1 MIATGA
7 TPERVLAGLLV
18 IIAFTYKPISLRE
31 NILSGLYFLTSSLW
45 SARSSFCVVRPLLF
59 LANSSRIGFAC
70 ILFFPTKSLNM
81 FLFHLISMASQRDV
95 FALTG
100 LQERAG
106 FWRRFSAYVLDSLLL
121 FIILRPIDRK
131 VEHLVPQDISSIA
144 NIAPSLLGPAFVFV
158 LSVIVVTFAYWV
170 VFEFYFGQTVGKM
183 LLGIKVRSTVGRK
196 VSFSQILIRNLAKI
210 FSFILFI
217 DTIYLLVKGE
227 RLRFSDVV
235 AKTEVVLS

>member
-1 MIATGA
+1 M
-7 TPERVLAGLLV
+7 
-18 IIAFTYKPISLRE
+18 
-31 NILSGLYFLTSSLW
+31 TSQ
-45 SARSSFCVVRPLLF
+45 
-59 LANSSRIGFAC
+59 
-70 ILFFPTKSLNM
+70 K
-81 FLFHLISMASQRDV
+81 DV
-95 FALTG
+95 FALAG

-106 FWRRFSAYVLDSLLL
+106 FWRRFFAYVLDSLLL
-121 FIILRPIDRK
+121 FLILRPIDRK
-131 VEHLVPQDISSIA
+131 VEHLIPQDISSIT
-144 NIAPSLLGPAFVFV
+144 NIVPSLLGQVFIFV

-183 LLGIKVRSTVGRK
+183 LLGIKVRSIVGRK